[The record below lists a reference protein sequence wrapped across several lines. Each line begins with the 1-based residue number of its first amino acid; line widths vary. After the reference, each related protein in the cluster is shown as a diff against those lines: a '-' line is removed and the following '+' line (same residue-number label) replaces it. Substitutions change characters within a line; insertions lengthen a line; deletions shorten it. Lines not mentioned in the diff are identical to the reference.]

1 MDKLLDIYKKIPDS
15 VCKKNCFEC
24 CTNSIQFTK
33 SEEKAMGGYSFD
45 GKCSHL
51 IDGKCTVY
59 ECRPFVCRIYGSSEL
74 FKCENCVPERY
85 LTPEETDRLV
95 NEYVSIKRQEE
106 LSWPENTA
114 IIIWNKLIES
124 PIIKHLNFGK
134 IKSVVFLI
142 KCEKTTAALI
152 NVLFPENKHNAGII
166 FYCRNQNPL
175 FYLNATIL
183 FVSELIKTC
192 FNYTSCNLKEM
203 IFSDSQ
209 VRISVQNT
217 VFYNTVIKNILFRQ
231 NHAFMCKNF

>member
-95 NEYVSIKRQEE
+95 HEYVSIKRQEE

-124 PIIKHLNFGK
+124 PVIKHLNFGK

-142 KCEKTTAALI
+142 KCEKNNCCPDKRFIPWKQTQCRDYFSLSKSKPVI
-152 NVLFPENKHNAGII
+152 FPE
-166 FYCRNQNPL
+166 
-175 FYLNATIL
+175 
-183 FVSELIKTC
+183 
-192 FNYTSCNLKEM
+192 CN
-203 IFSDSQ
+203 D
-209 VRISVQNT
+209 T
-217 VFYNTVIKNILFRQ
+217 FR
-231 NHAFMCKNF
+231 

>member
-85 LTPEETDRLV
+85 LTPEETDRLGH
-95 NEYVSIKRQEE
+95 EYVSIKRQEE
-106 LSWPENTA
+106 LS
-114 IIIWNKLIES
+114 
-124 PIIKHLNFGK
+124 
-134 IKSVVFLI
+134 
-142 KCEKTTAALI
+142 
-152 NVLFPENKHNAGII
+152 
-166 FYCRNQNPL
+166 
-175 FYLNATIL
+175 
-183 FVSELIKTC
+183 
-192 FNYTSCNLKEM
+192 
-203 IFSDSQ
+203 
-209 VRISVQNT
+209 
-217 VFYNTVIKNILFRQ
+217 
-231 NHAFMCKNF
+231 